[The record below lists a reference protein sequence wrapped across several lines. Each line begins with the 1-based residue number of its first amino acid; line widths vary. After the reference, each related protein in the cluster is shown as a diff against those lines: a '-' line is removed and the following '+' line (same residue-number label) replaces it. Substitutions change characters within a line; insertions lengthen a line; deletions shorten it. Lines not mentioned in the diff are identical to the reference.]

1 MAKPIPLGAIYDTVI
16 PAGAPWSHVLQAGQT
31 LRIIDTDGQQAV
43 DALFYAAGNPAERY
57 SMQDTVL
64 GLGTPYIGIGATLAS
79 NEGRAMVTLTA
90 DTCGR
95 HDTMAGCC
103 SCESNSVRFGQ
114 ATRYLHA
121 CRENFI
127 LELGRHGMGK
137 RDIVPNVNFFMNVPI
152 SADGEL
158 AVVDGLSAPG
168 GGVDLRAEMDVLV
181 VLSNCPQLNNPCN
194 GFNPTPIRVLIWAAE
209 LPGRPAEWSAGE

>member
-1 MAKPIPLGAIYDTVI
+1 MVDTQHLQPAAAILDQVV
-16 PAGAPWSHVLQAGQT
+16 PAGAPWSGLLHRGQV
-31 LRIIDTDGQQAV
+31 LRIVDLEGQQAV
-43 DALFYAAGNPAERY
+43 DALFYAAGNTAERY
-57 SMQDTVL
+57 SMQDTLL
-64 GLGTPYIGIGATLAS
+64 GSGMAYLGAGTQLLS
-79 NEGRAMVTLTA
+79 NEGRPMATITA

-103 SCESNSVRFGQ
+103 SCESNSIRFGHP
-114 ATRYLHA
+114 TRYLHA

-127 LELGRHGMGK
+127 FELGRHGMGK

-168 GGVDLRAEMDVLV
+168 GSVDLLAGMDVLCV
-181 VLSNCPQLNNPCN
+181 ISNCPQLNNPCN
-194 GFNPTPIRVLIWAAE
+194 GFNPSPIQVLIWDA
-209 LPGRPAEWSAGE
+209 